1 MKAMDSAEATVRVHI
16 SRDGPRVSKSLR
28 QRITVFLEVV
38 ALLSS
43 QQVQTEDFD
52 ATEVVAFLV
61 RALAETLALPNQ
73 V

>member
-1 MKAMDSAEATVRVHI
+1 M
-16 SRDGPRVSKSLR
+16 
-28 QRITVFLEVV
+28 FLEVV

-43 QQVQTEDFD
+43 QQVQTEGFD